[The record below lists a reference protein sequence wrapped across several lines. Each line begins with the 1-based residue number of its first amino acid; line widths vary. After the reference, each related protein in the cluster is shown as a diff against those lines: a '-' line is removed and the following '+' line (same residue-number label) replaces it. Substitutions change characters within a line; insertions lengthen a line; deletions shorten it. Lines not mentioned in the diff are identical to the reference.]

1 MNDPYPYETDPESH
15 PFAWVFFYIAGIATT
30 LDVANAMAKHV
41 FDDLGCAP
49 PGTEHEPNIKY
60 DALGGSGAPWEP
72 GMWIPVEDD
81 RMQVIATAP
90 DKDITAMSQ
99 AERAELRAALD
110 AADDA
115 DRAGATN
122 KEGA

>member
-1 MNDPYPYETDPESH
+1 M
-15 PFAWVFFYIAGIATT
+15 
-30 LDVANAMAKHV
+30 
-41 FDDLGCAP
+41 
-49 PGTEHEPNIKY
+49 IKY

-115 DRAGATN
+115 ERANATGQ
-122 KEGA
+122 EEA